1 MSLQIKGT
9 EIMVNGCRLCTT
21 PLLNCNATNVKYF
34 KLHFLKAMI
43 KVKVDD
49 NIN

>member
-21 PLLNCNATNVKYF
+21 PLLNCNASRC
-34 KLHFLKAMI
+34 
-43 KVKVDD
+43 
-49 NIN
+49 